1 MKYKENLV
9 EKTIQD
15 LVSDAIDFSKLQVR
29 INKRTKVMSPHI
41 MKDPAR
47 YEYKNSFTGI
57 HDDEV
62 SCIEKLSNGNLISG
76 SLDSTVRIWDA
87 NTGQLF
93 RVFEGHTHEVSQ
105 ILELRN
111 GNIASASHDNTIN
124 VWDRQTSLIIYTL
137 EGFEDR
143 IKLIA
148 ELDAD
153 NIVILNENDSSFT
166 VWNFKQDQHNNCKYF
181 DDHKATINQLIV
193 IQNKFIFTASDDKT
207 VRRWR
212 LKGTNAEITFSGHD
226 GPVYDIAYLD
236 EALLASASAD

>member
-1 MKYKENLV
+1 
-9 EKTIQD
+9 
-15 LVSDAIDFSKLQVR
+15 
-29 INKRTKVMSPHI
+29 MSPHI

-47 YEYKNSFTGI
+47 YEYKNSFTSI

-124 VWDRQTSLIIYTL
+124 VWDR
-137 EGFEDR
+137 
-143 IKLIA
+143 
-148 ELDAD
+148 
-153 NIVILNENDSSFT
+153 
-166 VWNFKQDQHNNCKYF
+166 
-181 DDHKATINQLIV
+181 
-193 IQNKFIFTASDDKT
+193 
-207 VRRWR
+207 
-212 LKGTNAEITFSGHD
+212 
-226 GPVYDIAYLD
+226 
-236 EALLASASAD
+236 

>member
-1 MKYKENLV
+1 M
-9 EKTIQD
+9 T
-15 LVSDAIDFSKLQVR
+15 
-29 INKRTKVMSPHI
+29 
-41 MKDPAR
+41 
-47 YEYKNSFTGI
+47 
-57 HDDEV
+57 
-62 SCIEKLSNGNLISG
+62 
-76 SLDSTVRIWDA
+76 
-87 NTGQLF
+87 
-93 RVFEGHTHEVSQ
+93 Q
-105 ILELRN
+105 ILELHN

-193 IQNKFIFTASDDKT
+193 I
-207 VRRWR
+207 
-212 LKGTNAEITFSGHD
+212 
-226 GPVYDIAYLD
+226 
-236 EALLASASAD
+236 

>member
-1 MKYKENLV
+1 M
-9 EKTIQD
+9 T
-15 LVSDAIDFSKLQVR
+15 
-29 INKRTKVMSPHI
+29 
-41 MKDPAR
+41 
-47 YEYKNSFTGI
+47 
-57 HDDEV
+57 
-62 SCIEKLSNGNLISG
+62 
-76 SLDSTVRIWDA
+76 
-87 NTGQLF
+87 
-93 RVFEGHTHEVSQ
+93 Q
-105 ILELRN
+105 ILELHN

-153 NIVILNENDSSFT
+153 NIVILNENDTSFT

-181 DDHKATINQLIV
+181 DDHKAAINQLIV
-193 IQNKFIFTASDDKT
+193 IQNKFIFTASDDMT

-212 LKGTNAEITFSGHD
+212 LKGTNAEITFSGHS